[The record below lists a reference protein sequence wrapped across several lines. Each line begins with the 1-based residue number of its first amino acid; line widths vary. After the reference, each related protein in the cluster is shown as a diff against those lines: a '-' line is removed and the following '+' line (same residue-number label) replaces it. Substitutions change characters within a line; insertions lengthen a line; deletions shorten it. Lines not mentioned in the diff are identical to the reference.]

1 MSDFKPNEEQM
12 AAILAIDCN
21 VSVSA
26 GAGSGKTKVL
36 VERFL
41 HILEQGFSEY
51 SSTGQLKLDAGNI
64 LAITFT
70 RKAAGEM
77 KERVRKSIEKRLEKD
92 DDCFWHKQL
101 ESLNRAQISTIHG
114 LCSRILREN
123 PVEVRLDPA
132 FVLAEEFTSVEFL
145 EECLDKYLRRELR
158 EGRAATK
165 KLIEV
170 YGVSGLVRLVED
182 ILPALE
188 DILAELDLTKP
199 YLDNINGLP
208 QLKDDL
214 CILVRD
220 MVLNRKDLVGK
231 TSKAGKALEQMAEVI
246 EEICAGI
253 KKEPADFSLLQQYL
267 DLMQAKGGV
276 KEYINAIKKQ
286 QGFIE
291 NVAVDK
297 AALELLAY
305 WHEFLVGLNSYVREQ
320 KQELDI
326 LNYDDLENYTVELL
340 QRNAEVRHKYQ
351 ERYRYIMVDEFQ
363 DTNDRQRQLIYLLC
377 GDDAEKL
384 EGQKL
389 FVVGDP
395 KQSIYRFR
403 GADVSVFARVRRE
416 IGASGGKNLLLK
428 TNYRTVDKILLAV
441 NSAFRLLMGVDTE
454 KDVYYEQLA
463 NHKTGAE
470 VPQLLLVEYNKEC
483 GKSKSQVEAEAVA
496 MAIEAYHEGCDYEGK
511 QLLAPMVPY
520 GKMAILLRAMTHSE
534 ALAAALQSRGIPYE
548 IVDGK
553 GFYECQEVLDLLNLL
568 TVLANRFNSLE
579 LAGVLR
585 SPYFGL
591 DDETLTKL
599 FLQKEACLWDALQ
612 GANAADFSEEQR
624 PLVSRAARILQ
635 TLRKQATLL
644 ALPELWQGVWEQL
657 AVDAVLSV
665 QEHGANKLAN
675 VKKLRQLALEYSLQ
689 RNATLADWLDYVKR
703 LRVAE
708 ARETTA
714 NLDAADAVQIMTI
727 HKSKGLEFGTVFLP
741 YLNSNTQPDTTEIKY
756 LRGVGLGIK
765 APNPEGVLQ
774 NTNVLQ
780 KVKDEDKKLDL
791 QERKRQL
798 YVAMTRAEDRLIMTG
813 VAEGKREKTLDEL
826 SWLKQLLQIY
836 ENDSVVEIKPLVAR
850 DKETKGLE
858 QLSRA
863 VISKEKLD
871 NIAPLPA
878 YAGNGPRAF
887 SPSSLQVYL
896 HCPRQYFYQYVM
908 GLPPV
913 EEEVL
918 TDIAAEQAGAEQV
931 GVEQNVAEQAG
942 AEQVS
947 AEQNVAEQAGM
958 ATDAA
963 DSTSTAQPAFTGS
976 LSAGDLGSIVHRALE
991 LYKGDLD
998 AALTQAIKENAP
1010 LYQGDGARRMLEGYL
1025 ASDLYKRIPKKQ
1037 LREQGFTL
1045 YAENDIVI
1053 SGIIDCLA
1061 FNPDGSL
1068 LLVDYKTGKPPA
1080 ADEVPEGYAYQL
1092 AIYEKVVRQR
1102 WGRDKDGKQRP
1113 LTAELHFLRNNSS
1126 WNLEAE
1132 QGQQAKNMAFNQ
1144 AGEEATPQGQNATCA
1159 SPKIDYYAAALKL
1172 CTEISSKSTEQD
1184 FPCREQGAIQAEQ
1197 NHTIFQNDVTELEKN
1212 EENIAKGVA
1221 LCSHC
1226 PYNYVCIHK

>member
-1 MSDFKPNEEQM
+1 MSDFKPNDEQI
-12 AAILAIDCN
+12 AAIKAIDCN

-41 HILEQGFSEY
+41 HILEQGLPEY
-51 SSTGQLKLDAGNI
+51 LLTQKLNLDAGNI

-77 KERVRKSIEKRLEKD
+77 KERVRRSIEQRLPQDKEVKG
-92 DDCFWHKQL
+92 FWHNQL
-101 ESLNRAQISTIHG
+101 EALNRAQISTIHG

-132 FVLAEEFTSVEFL
+132 FVVAEEFASAEFL
-145 EECLDKYLRRELR
+145 GDCLDKYLRRELR
-158 EGRAATK
+158 EGHAATK
-165 KLIEV
+165 KLTEL
-170 YGVSGLVRLVED
+170 YGASGLVGLVED

-188 DILAELDLTKP
+188 DIIAEVDLAKP
-199 YLDNINGLP
+199 YLENVNVLP
-208 QLKDDL
+208 QLKDEL

-220 MVLNRKDLVGK
+220 MVLNRKDLAGK
-231 TSKAGKALEQMAEVI
+231 TTKAGKTLEQMAEVL

-253 KKEPADFSLLQQYL
+253 KKEPADFSLLQQYM
-267 DLMQAKGGV
+267 DLMQARGGV
-276 KEYINAIKKQ
+276 KEHINAIREK

-297 AALELLAY
+297 AALKLLPY
-305 WHEFLVGLNSYVREQ
+305 WQEFLGGLNSFVREQ
-320 KQELDI
+320 KQELDM
-326 LNYDDLENYTVELL
+326 LNYDDLEHYTVELL
-340 QRNAEVRHKYQ
+340 QGNAEVRHKYQ

-416 IGASGGKNLLLK
+416 IVSSGGKNLLLS

-454 KDVYYEQLA
+454 KDVYYEELA
-463 NHKTGAE
+463 NHKTGVE

-483 GKSKSQVEAEAVA
+483 GKSKFQVEADAVA
-496 MAIEAYHEGCDYEGK
+496 MAIEAYHEGQDYEGK
-511 QLLAPMVPY
+511 QLLAPKVPY
-520 GKMAILLRAMTHSE
+520 GKMAILVRAMTHSE
-534 ALAAALQSRGIPYE
+534 DLAAALQNRGIPYE

-553 GFYECQEVLDLLNLL
+553 GFYECQEVLDMLNLL
-568 TVLANRFNSLE
+568 AALANRFNSLE

-591 DDETLTKL
+591 NDETLTKL
-599 FLQKEACLWDALQ
+599 FLQKASCLWDALQ
-612 GANAADFSEEQR
+612 EANAADFPEEQCS
-624 PLVSRAARILQ
+624 LVSRAAKILQ

-644 ALPELWQGVWEQL
+644 ALPELWQGVWDEL
-657 AVDAVLSV
+657 TVDAVLSL

-675 VKKLRQLALEYSLQ
+675 VKKLRQLALEYSMQ

-703 LRVAE
+703 LRGAK

-741 YLNSNTQPDTTEIKY
+741 YLNSSTQADTTEIKY
-756 LRGVGLGIK
+756 LHGVGLGIK
-765 APNPEGVLQ
+765 APDPEGVLQ
-774 NTNVLQ
+774 STNVLQ
-780 KVKDEDKKLDL
+780 TVKDQDKKLDL
-791 QERKRQL
+791 EERKRQL

-813 VAEGKREKTLDEL
+813 IAEGKIDKTLDEL

-836 ENDSVVEIKPLVAR
+836 ENDSVVEIKPLAVNEKDAS
-850 DKETKGLE
+850 GLE
-858 QLSRA
+858 QVSKLA
-863 VISKEKLD
+863 VQEEQLEAIS
-871 NIAPLPA
+871 ILPA
-878 YAGNGPRAF
+878 YADNGPRSF
-887 SPSSLQVYL
+887 SPSSLQTYL
-896 HCPRQYFYQYVM
+896 HCPRKYFYQYVM

-913 EEEVL
+913 EEAV
-918 TDIAAEQAGAEQV
+918 
-931 GVEQNVAEQAG
+931 
-942 AEQVS
+942 
-947 AEQNVAEQAGM
+947 
-958 ATDAA
+958 ATDAVGEDAAAELAATEQIIKEQA
-963 DSTSTAQPAFTGS
+963 DGLEGMTASGGPASQGNFTSS
-976 LSAGDLGSIVHRALE
+976 ISAKDLGSVVHRALE

-998 AALTQAIKENAP
+998 AALAQSIKENAP
-1010 LYQGDGARRMLEGYL
+1010 LYEGDEARKMLEGYL
-1025 ASDLYKRIPKKQ
+1025 ASALYKRIPKKQ
-1037 LREQGFTL
+1037 LREQAFTL
-1045 YAENDIVI
+1045 YAENNIVI
-1053 SGIIDCLA
+1053 SGIIDCLG

-1068 LLVDYKTGKPPA
+1068 LIVDYKTGRPPVQGEPG
-1080 ADEVPEGYAYQL
+1080 DGYAYQL

-1102 WGRDKDGKQRP
+1102 WGREQGQQPK
-1113 LTAELHFLRNNSS
+1113 LAAELHFLRNNTA
-1126 WNLEAE
+1126 WNLQEANAK
-1132 QGQQAKNMAFNQ
+1132 QG
-1144 AGEEATPQGQNATCA
+1144 C
-1159 SPKIDYYAAALKL
+1159 DYYAAALKL
-1172 CTEISSKSTEQD
+1172 CEEISKKSTEAE
-1184 FPCREQGAIQAEQ
+1184 FPCIEQKAIQAEQ
-1197 NHTIFQNDVTELEKN
+1197 SITNCQNDVTQSVKN
-1212 EENIAKGVA
+1212 VENIGGGVA
-1221 LCSHC
+1221 LCSNC